1 MSNDDQHECFWRGT
15 GDSRWKEGANGPTI
29 LLFRNERNEPD
40 MHGVGSSR
48 CESAAERIAAVTHSR
63 LRPTISAAGG
73 DRVHDVGSALRG
85 RVGHLRATAPHD
97 SVPSCLVGRFFFLSG
112 VGRLFVGPS

>member
-1 MSNDDQHECFWRGT
+1 MMISMNVFGEELEIHVGR
-15 GDSRWKEGANGPTI
+15 KAANGPTI

-63 LRPTISAAGG
+63 VRPTISAAGG
-73 DRVHDVGSALRG
+73 DRVHDVRSALRG

-97 SVPSCLVGRFFFLSG
+97 SVPSSFFKRSLPCLSVVCL
-112 VGRLFVGPS
+112 